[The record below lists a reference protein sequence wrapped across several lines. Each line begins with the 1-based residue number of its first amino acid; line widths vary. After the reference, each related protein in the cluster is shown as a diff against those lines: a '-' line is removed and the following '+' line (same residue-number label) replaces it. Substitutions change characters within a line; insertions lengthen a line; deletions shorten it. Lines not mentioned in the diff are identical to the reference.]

1 MNAKKSLSV
10 PRPPTKDEIVKK
22 KQLATSI
29 LEHLI
34 EEGLVPEL
42 SSSKKAPYAETTIP
56 EQETEPDH

>member
-1 MNAKKSLSV
+1 MKNTKFLSV
-10 PRPPTKDEIVKK
+10 PRPPTRDEIVQK

-34 EEGLVPEL
+34 GEGLVPEL
-42 SSSKKAPYAETTIP
+42 SSNLRSPYVETTIP